1 MSRNHASAGPQP
13 SRRSLFGLPLALA
26 AAPAAAAVRLGDDG
40 LYQQDWYLDSFLDLA
55 EDAVAA
61 AAEGKHF
68 AVEWGQRGCPFCKT
82 LHTVY
87 FADPAIEGPIRD
99 AFVIVHLDLNGARE
113 VTGIDGVASSEKA
126 LAARSGVR
134 LTPTF
139 QFFAERDGAIAEVAR
154 MPGLLEEGDFAAFF
168 RYVATDGW
176 RTGPFDAW
184 LAEQPPS
191 GG

>member
-1 MSRNHASAGPQP
+1 MSRNIPQIPRP
-13 SRRSLFGLPLALA
+13 SRRTLLGLPLVLAA
-26 AAPAAAAVRLGDDG
+26 AAPAAAAVRRGEDG
-40 LYQQDWYLDSFLDLA
+40 LFLQDWYLDSFLDLA
-55 EDAVAA
+55 EDATAA
-61 AAEGKHF
+61 ATEGKHF

-87 FADPAIEGPIRD
+87 FADPAIETPIRA

-113 VTGIDGVASSEKA
+113 VTGIDGRASSEKA

-154 MPGLLEEGDFAAFF
+154 MPGLLDERDFSAFF
-168 RYVATDGW
+168 RYVADGGW
-176 RTGPFDAW
+176 QTGPFDAW
-184 LAEQPPS
+184 LDAQPPA

>member
-1 MSRNHASAGPQP
+1 MSRNTHHAVHP
-13 SRRSLFGLPLALA
+13 SRRAFFGLPLALA
-26 AAPAAAAVRLGDDG
+26 APLPAAGAVRLGEDA

-55 EDAVAA
+55 EDAAAA

-87 FADPAIEGPIRD
+87 FADPAIETPIRE

-113 VTGIDGVASSEKA
+113 VTGIDGRASSEKA
-126 LAARSGVR
+126 FAARSGVR

-139 QFFAERDGAIAEVAR
+139 QFFAERDGAVAEVAR
-154 MPGLLEEGDFAAFF
+154 MRGLLDERDFSAFF
-168 RYVATDGW
+168 RYVASGGWKTGSFDGW
-176 RTGPFDAW
+176 LGT
-184 LAEQPPS
+184 QPPT

>member
-1 MSRNHASAGPQP
+1 MSRYTPQIPRP
-13 SRRSLFGLPLALA
+13 SRRTLLGLPLALA
-26 AAPAAAAVRLGDDG
+26 AAAPVAAAVRRGEDG
-40 LYQQDWYLDSFLDLA
+40 LYLQDWYLDSFLDLA
-55 EDAVAA
+55 EDATAA

-87 FADPAIEGPIRD
+87 FADPAIETPIRD

-113 VTGIDGVASSEKA
+113 VTGIDGRSSSEKA

-154 MPGLLEEGDFAAFF
+154 MPGLLDERDFSGFF
-168 RYVATDGW
+168 RYVASGGW
-176 RTGPFDAW
+176 QTGPFDAW
-184 LAEQPPS
+184 LDAQPPA